1 MEKSSEG
8 TPPAHPAHVNC
19 HTTTRLILYNLFA
32 HPGHHTPGR
41 LYSLRTAFVWP
52 GRGICW
58 LHPRLVS
65 LPCEG
70 CQDLAALSTASSGL
84 DAGKKKKKKLCLP
97 QSPALLQ
104 NMSTLEP
111 ITLVSGCKMAVT
123 PCLND
128 QYCSVLLHPHYFLES
143 TSNNHNRPVH
153 LHINRMLHSTE
164 LEIRNIR
171 VYQTRVIFLKF
182 LFNLI
187 SEEMVLTILECY
199 SAMPFRAL
207 PV

>member
-1 MEKSSEG
+1 MASGCKMVAKPNVNG
-8 TPPAHPAHVNC
+8 PPLLGS
-19 HTTTRLILYNLFA
+19 TRA
-32 HPGHHTPGR
+32 
-41 LYSLRTAFVWP
+41 SLA
-52 GRGICW
+52 
-58 LHPRLVS
+58 S
-65 LPCEG
+65 L
-70 CQDLAALSTASSGL
+70 LR
-84 DAGKKKKKKLCLP
+84 DAGPWQLPQLPRVAFMLEKKKKKLCLP